1 MFKAIIEL
9 GKLLTSLIGLVF
21 LIFTTLYKVCS
32 TLFGLYKDNKGT
44 EKEIERLTREIELA
58 ERKCCL
64 DNKLN
69 HK

>member
-1 MFKAIIEL
+1 CFL
-9 GKLLTSLIGLVF
+9 GTSHTKTPRGIMGR
-21 LIFTTLYKVCS
+21 IPLYKVCS

-58 ERKCCL
+58 ERKRSL

>member
-32 TLFGLYKDNKGT
+32 NLFGLYKDNKGT

-58 ERKCCL
+58 ERKRCL

>member
-21 LIFTTLYKVCS
+21 IIFTTLYKVCS
-32 TLFGLYKDNKGT
+32 TLFRLYKDNKET
-44 EKEIERLTREIELA
+44 EKEIDRLTREIELA
-58 ERKCCL
+58 ERKRFL